1 MRKNNAN
8 LYMVIE
14 TSLCRRVAVAAL
26 YSALLALPVTAGT
39 IYDNIPSPMPPNVP
53 SLGYQANQ
61 VSEFGN
67 LVAFGGTDRQL
78 SSVTVLMSDWALA
91 STYGSLN
98 PTWDYPLTLNLYN
111 VDNSGPTTEPG
122 SLIASVTQ
130 TFAIPW
136 RPEADVT
143 CSGGTAWRASDG
155 SCYNG
160 LAFTVTFDFTGT
172 TVPDQII
179 YGLAF
184 NTTTYGSQ
192 PTGQLGPYDSLN
204 FGLTTAAP
212 TTGGNPL
219 PGTVYWNNS
228 SMNWSYTGTVAFD
241 TVPEP
246 ATCLLLGAGLLGM
259 CVLARRRRP

>member
-1 MRKNNAN
+1 MS
-8 LYMVIE
+8 VQ
-14 TSLCRRVAVAAL
+14 TSVSRRAAVATL
-26 YSALLALPVTAGT
+26 YAALLTLPATAGT
-39 IYDNIPSPMPPNVP
+39 IYDSIPGPLPPNVV
-53 SLGYQANQ
+53 SLGYEANQ
-61 VSEFGN
+61 IAEFGN
-67 LVAFGGTDRQL
+67 AVAFGGTDRQL

-111 VDNSGPTTEPG
+111 IDNSGASPEPG

-143 CSGGTAWRASDG
+143 CAGGTAWRAANG

-160 LAFTVTFDFTGT
+160 FAFTVTFDFTGV

-184 NTTTYGSQ
+184 NTTDYGSA

-212 TTGGNPL
+212 ATGSNPL
-219 PGTVYWNNS
+219 AGTVYSNGS
-228 SMNWSYTGTVAFD
+228 DMLWSYTGTVTFD

-246 ATCLLLGAGLLGM
+246 ATCWLLASGLLGM
-259 CVLARRRRP
+259 CAFAGRRRS

>member
-1 MRKNNAN
+1 
-8 LYMVIE
+8 MVIK
-14 TSLCRRVAVAAL
+14 TSLSRRVAVAAL
-26 YSALLALPVTAGT
+26 YAAFLTLPATAGT
-39 IYDNIPSPMPPNVP
+39 IYDSIPGALPPNIV
-53 SLGYQANQ
+53 SLGYQANGA
-61 VSEFGN
+61 SEFGN
-67 LVAFGGTDRQL
+67 LVAFDGTDRQL

-91 STYGSLN
+91 STYGSLS

-111 VDNSGPTTEPG
+111 VDSSGATPEPG

-130 TFAIPW
+130 TFAMPW
-136 RPEADVT
+136 RPEADAG
-143 CSGGTAWRASDG
+143 CGTAWRASDG
-155 SCYNG
+155 NCYNG
-160 LAFTVTFDFTGT
+160 MAFTVTFDFTGI

-204 FGLTTAAP
+204 FGLTTTAP
-212 TTGGNPL
+212 TIGGDPL
-219 PGTVYWNNS
+219 PGTVYWNDS
-228 SMNWSYTGTVAFD
+228 SMNWSYTGTVTFD

-259 CVLARRRRP
+259 CAFARRRRS